1 MKTIDQKK
9 IQEAYEFILEQ
20 QKQKYKVSCL
30 KYGVTGNGPDDI
42 TSACS
47 ADQAIS
53 YVAVKFAN
61 KSGYD
66 RTQYGRIINDFKKYG
81 YAKLA

>member
-1 MKTIDQKK
+1 METVDQKK

-42 TSACS
+42 TFACS
-47 ADQAIS
+47 KEQAIS

-66 RTQYGRIINDFKKYG
+66 RTQYGRFINDFKKHG
-81 YAKLA
+81 SAKPA